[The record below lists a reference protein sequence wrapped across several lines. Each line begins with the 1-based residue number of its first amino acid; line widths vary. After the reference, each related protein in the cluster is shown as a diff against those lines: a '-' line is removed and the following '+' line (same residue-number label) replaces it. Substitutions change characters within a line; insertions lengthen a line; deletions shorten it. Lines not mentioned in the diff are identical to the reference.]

1 MKIEIRHLEKVKEGI
16 LVYGLMPIIEGPPL
30 PHYIS
35 EDTEEEK
42 LKKNSKWK
50 EELKIFDE
58 KVKEVDLLHLGKAE
72 LIQKIEE

>member
-1 MKIEIRHLEKVKEGI
+1 MKIEIRHLEKVREGI
-16 LVYGLMPIIEGPPL
+16 LVYCLMPRIERPPL
-30 PHYIS
+30 PHYVL

-42 LKKNSKWK
+42 LKKNIEWK

-58 KVKEVDLLHLGKAE
+58 KAKKVDLLHLGKAE